1 MNVRIA
7 LAGNPNCGKTTLFNA
22 LTGSNQ
28 FVGNWPGVTVEK
40 KEGKLKKHEGVTVTD
55 LPGIYSLSPY
65 TLEEVVARNY
75 LIGERPDVILNLID
89 GTNLERNLY
98 LTTQLTELGIPVVI
112 AINMMDVVKKNG
124 DVIRTDELSRELG
137 CKIVE
142 ISALKGTGIM
152 EAAEAAIEAAQNA
165 KTVPMHTFSGVVEHA
180 LAHIEEAAVH
190 DMPEE
195 QQRWYAI
202 KIFERDDKVKAQLSI
217 DAATM
222 AHIEEDIKA
231 AEKELDDDAESIIT
245 NERYVYIASL
255 MKACYKKK
263 QVGKL
268 TASDKI
274 DRVVTNR
281 WLGLPIFAVIMF
293 LVYYLSMVTVGASAT
308 DWANDGLFGDG
319 WHLFGIG
326 SKAFEEVDGEYSDA
340 LNAINGFVGVDP
352 EADDFDAAA
361 ALEAI
366 KSFKPDSEDAVGT
379 VTVED
384 EETLAESDMKVYYAK
399 IPDSVLNDKKA
410 DDYIAMTFTEA
421 VEYFTDKNSEF
432 EAPDPADYGVW
443 VPGVPVLIGN
453 GLEAAGAAD
462 WLSGLIL
469 DGIVAGV
476 GAVLGFVPQM
486 LVLFLLLAFLEA
498 CGYMARIAFV
508 LDRIFRK
515 FGLSG
520 KSFIPMLIGTGCGV
534 PGIMA
539 SRTIENERDRRMTIM
554 TTTFIP
560 CGAKVP
566 FIAMIAGAMF
576 GGSALVATSAYFIGM
591 AAIIISGIMLKK
603 TRMFAGDPAPFV
615 MELPAYHWPTLGNVL
630 RSMWERGWSFI
641 KKAGTIILLSTI
653 FVWFTTYFGVV
664 DGAFRMLGEEEIDH
678 SILATIGNLIAWIFI
693 PLGWGNWQAAVAS
706 ITGLVAKENIVGTL
720 GILYGGGDGTVY
732 QNLAAAFTGITA
744 YSFLVFN
751 LLCAPCFAAIGAIK
765 REMNS
770 AKWTWFAIGYQCGFA
785 YVIALMV
792 NQFGNLFTGNI
803 HGVGG
808 VIGLV
813 AAVALLALIV
823 YMLVKP
829 YKEATKLTEK
839 VSVK

>member
-1 MNVRIA
+1 MDLRIA
-7 LAGNPNCGKTTLFNA
+7 LAGNPNSGKTTLFNA

-40 KEGKLKKHEGVTVTD
+40 KEGKLKKHDGVIITD

-75 LIGERPDVILNLID
+75 LIAERPDAILNIID

-98 LTTQLTELGIPVVI
+98 LTTQLTELGIPVVV
-112 AINMMDVVKKNG
+112 AINMMDIVKKNG
-124 DVIRTDELSRELG
+124 DKIDTQELSRQLG
-137 CKIVE
+137 CKVVE
-142 ISALKGTGIM
+142 ISALKGTGVM
-152 EAAEAAIEAAQNA
+152 EAAEAAIEAAKHG
-165 KTVPMHTFSGVVEHA
+165 KTVPQHTFSGCVEHA
-180 LAHIEEAAVH
+180 IAHIEEAAVH
-190 DMPEE
+190 NLPEE

-202 KIFERDDKVKAQLSI
+202 KIFERDDKVLAGLKI
-217 DAATM
+217 DPQTM
-222 AHIEEDIKA
+222 QHIESDIKA
-231 AEKELDDDAESIIT
+231 AETEMDDDAESIIT
-245 NERYVYIASL
+245 NERYIYIGSII
-255 MKACYKKK
+255 KACYKKK
-263 QVGKL
+263 NAGKL
-268 TASDKI
+268 SVSDKI

-281 WLGLPIFAVIMF
+281 WLGLPIFAVVMF
-293 LVYYLSMVTVGASAT
+293 LVYWVAMVAVGAPAT

-319 WHLFGIG
+319 WHLFGIDG
-326 SKAFEEVDGEYSDA
+326 GYAELAEEYGDA
-340 LNAINGFVGVDP
+340 TNAVRAYYPELDV

-361 ALEAI
+361 TLAALKAVPADQ
-366 KSFKPDSEDAVGT
+366 KSAT

-384 EETLAESDMKVYYAK
+384 EETLAENDMTVYYDT
-399 IPDSVLNDKKA
+399 IPADADEDST
-410 DDYIAMTFTEA
+410 IGMTYVDA
-421 VEYFTDKNSEF
+421 VAFFEKNGFDE
-432 EAPDPADYGVW
+432 PDPADYGVW
-443 VPGVPVLIGN
+443 VPGVPVLVGN
-453 GLEAAGAAD
+453 LLEKCNAAD

-486 LVLFLLLAFLEA
+486 LVLFLMLAFLEA
-498 CGYMARIAFV
+498 CGYMSRIAFV
-508 LDRIFRK
+508 LDRVFRK

-520 KSFIPMLIGTGCGV
+520 KSFIPMLIGVGCGV

-566 FIAMIAGAMF
+566 FIGMIAGALF
-576 GGSALVATSAYFIGM
+576 GGSALVSTSAYFIGM
-591 AAIIISGIMLKK
+591 ATIICSGIMLKK
-603 TRMFAGDPAPFV
+603 TKMFSGEPAPFV

-653 FVWFTTYFGVV
+653 FVWFTTYFGWAS
-664 DGAFRMLGEEEIDH
+664 DGFRMLDESEIDA
-678 SILATIGNLIAWIFI
+678 SILAKIGSVIAWIFR

-720 GILYGGGDGTVY
+720 GILYAGAEGTTVY
-732 QNLAAAFTGITA
+732 QNIAHAFTGITG

-770 AKWTWFAIGYQCGFA
+770 QKWTWFAIAYQCGFA
-785 YVIALMV
+785 YCIALMI
-792 NQFGNLFTGNI
+792 NQFGKLFTGN
-803 HGVGG
+803 VN
-808 VIGLV
+808 VIGLI
-813 AAVALLALIV
+813 AAVAILAGMI
-823 YMLVKP
+823 YMLVRP
-829 YKEATKLTEK
+829 YKEATKLTAK
-839 VSVK
+839 VKVTK

>member
-1 MNVRIA
+1 MNIRIA

-40 KEGKLKKHEGVTVTD
+40 KEGKLKKHDGVIITD

-75 LIGERPDVILNLID
+75 LIGERPDAILNIID

-124 DVIRTDELSRELG
+124 DKINVAELSRELG

-142 ISALKGTGIM
+142 ISALKGDGVM
-152 EAAEAAIEAAQNA
+152 EAAEAAIKAAQVG

-180 LAHIEEAAVH
+180 IAHIEEAVLH
-190 DMPEE
+190 SMPENE
-195 QQRWYAI
+195 QRWYAI
-202 KIFERDDKVKAQLSI
+202 KIFERDSKIIEKLSI
-217 DAATM
+217 KADVM
-222 AHIEEDIKA
+222 KHIEDDIKA
-231 AEKELDDDAESIIT
+231 AEAELDDDAESIIT
-245 NERYVYIASL
+245 NERYIYIAQII
-255 MKACYKKK
+255 KGCYKKK
-263 QVGKL
+263 NAGQL
-268 TASDKI
+268 STSDKI
-274 DRVVTNR
+274 DRIVTNR

-293 LVYYLSMVTVGASAT
+293 LVYYISMVGVGSMAT

-326 SKAFEEVDGEYSDA
+326 SAQYEEVSGEFGDA
-340 LNAINGFVGVDP
+340 AQVVNGYIEYAENEGVDTTAVS
-352 EADDFDAAA
+352 EAIDTESEDFDAAA
-361 ALEAI
+361 AKNALDEFATEVKDIDEATY
-366 KSFKPDSEDAVGT
+366 T
-379 VTVED
+379 VVD
-384 EETLAESDMKVYYAK
+384 EETMADEEVTSSYKDLLAAIKTYE
-399 IPDSVLNDKKA
+399 
-410 DDYIAMTFTEA
+410 DYDCTE
-421 VEYFTDKNSEF
+421 
-432 EAPDPADYGVW
+432 PDPADYGVW
-443 VPGVPVLIGN
+443 VPGIPVLVESA
-453 GLEAAGAAD
+453 LEKTNCAE

-534 PGIMA
+534 PGVMA
-539 SRTIENERDRRMTIM
+539 SRTIENDRDRKMTIM

-566 FIAMIAGAMF
+566 FIAMIAGAIF
-576 GGSALVATSAYFIGM
+576 SGSAWVATSAYFIGM
-591 AAIIISGIMLKK
+591 AAIVISGIMLKK
-603 TRMFAGDPAPFV
+603 TKMFAGDPAPFV
-615 MELPAYHWPTLGNVL
+615 MELPAYHMPTLLNVL

-653 FVWFTTYFGVV
+653 LVWFTSYFGFA
-664 DGAFRMLGEEEIDH
+664 DGKFGMLSEDQLDK
-678 SILATIGNLIAWIFI
+678 SILASIGGAIAWIFK
-693 PLGWGNWQAAVAS
+693 PLGWGTWQATVAS
-706 ITGLVAKENIVGTL
+706 ITGLVAKENIVGTM
-720 GILYGGGDGTVY
+720 GILYGGGDSSVY
-732 QNLAAAFTGITA
+732 ANLAQAFNGITG

-765 REMNS
+765 REMNN
-770 AKWTWFAIGYQCGFA
+770 AKWTWFAIGYQCLFA
-785 YVIALMV
+785 YAIALVV
-792 NQFGNLFTGNI
+792 NQIGGLFTGSVN
-803 HGVGG
+803 VLG
-808 VIGLV
+808 VI
-813 AAVALLALIV
+813 VALAIIAGIV
-823 YMLVKP
+823 YMLFKP
-829 YKEATKLTEK
+829 YKEAETLTAN
-839 VSVK
+839 VKM

>member
-1 MNVRIA
+1 MDIRIA
-7 LAGNPNCGKTTLFNA
+7 LAGNPNSGKTTLFNA

-40 KEGKLKKHEGVTVTD
+40 KEGKLKKHEGVTITD

-75 LIGERPDVILNLID
+75 LLGERPDAILNIID

-98 LTTQLTELGIPVVI
+98 LTTQLTELGIPVVV
-112 AINMMDVVKKNG
+112 AINMMDLVKKNG
-124 DVIRTDELSRELG
+124 DKINVEELSRQLG
-137 CKIVE
+137 CKVVE
-142 ISALKGTGIM
+142 ISALKGTGVM
-152 EAAEAAIEAAQNA
+152 AAAEAAIDAGKNS
-165 KTVPMHTFSGVVEHA
+165 KTVPQHTFSGSVEHA

-190 DMPEE
+190 NMPEE

-202 KIFERDDKVKAQLSI
+202 KIFERDDKVLSSLNI
-217 DAATM
+217 DKGVLE
-222 AHIEEDIKA
+222 HIENDIKA
-231 AEKELDDDAESIIT
+231 VETEMDDDAESIIT
-245 NERYVYIASL
+245 NERYIYIGEVI
-255 MKACYKKK
+255 KACYKKK
-263 QVGKL
+263 NHGGL
-268 TASDKI
+268 STSDKI
-274 DRVVTNR
+274 DRIVTNR
-281 WLGLPIFAVIMF
+281 WLGLPIFAVVMF
-293 LVYYLSMVTVGASAT
+293 IVYWVAMVGVGAPAT

-319 WHLFGIG
+319 WHLLGIDG
-326 SKAFEEVDGEYSDA
+326 GYGDLAEEYGEASLIVDGYDA
-340 LNAINGFVGVDP
+340 YIEENGSLA
-352 EADDFDAAA
+352 AD
-361 ALEAI
+361 
-366 KSFKPDSEDAVGT
+366 GT
-379 VTVED
+379 FTYEVED
-384 EETLAESDMKVYYAK
+384 EETLAVSTETATMADYEKAK
-399 IPDSVLNDKKA
+399 ATIER
-410 DDYIAMTFTEA
+410 IGE
-421 VEYFTDKNSEF
+421 E
-432 EAPDPADYGVW
+432 PDPADYGVW
-443 VPGVPVLIGN
+443 VPGIPVLVGN
-453 GLEAAGAAD
+453 ALEAAGTAD

-486 LVLFLLLAFLEA
+486 LVLFLMLAFLEA

-520 KSFIPMLIGTGCGV
+520 KSFIPMLIGTGCGI

-566 FIAMIAGAMF
+566 FIGMIAGALF
-576 GGSALVATSAYFIGM
+576 GGSAWVSTSAYFIGM

-603 TRMFAGDPAPFV
+603 TKMFAGDPAPFV

-653 FVWFTTYFGVV
+653 FVWFTSRFGWV
-664 DGAFRMLGEEEIDH
+664 DGQFCMLEEEQISA
-678 SILATIGNLIAWIFI
+678 SILAKIGNAIAWIFA
-693 PLGWGNWQAAVAS
+693 PLGWGNWQATVAS

-720 GILYGGGDGTVY
+720 GVLYSGGAGTVY
-732 QNLAAAFTGITA
+732 DAIAAAFNGITG

-770 AKWTWFAIGYQCGFA
+770 PKWTWFAIGYQCGFA
-785 YVIALMV
+785 YAVALMI
-792 NQFGNLFTGNI
+792 NQFGGLFTGNANI
-803 HGVGG
+803 IG
-808 VIGLV
+808 VI
-813 AAVALLALIV
+813 AAVIVLAAII
-823 YMLVKP
+823 YMLVRP
-829 YKEATKLTEK
+829 YKEATKLTTK
-839 VSVK
+839 VEM

>member
-1 MNVRIA
+1 MEKQIRIA
-7 LAGNPNCGKTTLFNA
+7 LAGNPNSGKTTLFNA

-40 KEGKLKKHEGVTVTD
+40 KEGKLKKHDDVTIMD

-75 LIGERPDVILNLID
+75 LITERPDAILNIID

-112 AINMMDVVKKNG
+112 AINMMDIVKKNG
-124 DVIRTDELSRELG
+124 DEINVAELSRQLG
-137 CKIVE
+137 CQIVE
-142 ISALKGTGIM
+142 ISALKGTGVM
-152 EAAEAAIEAAQNA
+152 EAAEAAIAAAKSA
-165 KTVPMHTFSGVVEHA
+165 KTVPMHTFSGPVEHA
-180 LAHIEEAAVH
+180 IAHIEEAAVH
-190 DMPEE
+190 SMPEE

-202 KIFERDDKVKAQLSI
+202 KIFERDDKVLAQMNI
-217 DAATM
+217 PAETM
-222 AHIEEDIKA
+222 THIETDIKA

-245 NERYVYIASL
+245 NERYVYIAEVIKS
-255 MKACYKKK
+255 CYKKK
-263 QVGKL
+263 NKGELSV
-268 TASDKI
+268 SDKI

-281 WLGLPIFAVIMF
+281 WLGLPIFAIVMF
-293 LVYYLSMVTVGASAT
+293 LVYYIAMMTVGSAAT

-326 SKAFEEVDGEYSDA
+326 SAEYSEVADAYGEASLIVDGYDA
-340 LNAINGFVGVDP
+340 YIEENGALA
-352 EADDFDAAA
+352 AD
-361 ALEAI
+361 
-366 KSFKPDSEDAVGT
+366 GT
-379 VTVED
+379 FTYDVED
-384 EETLAESDMKVYYAK
+384 EETLAVETETATLADYEEAK
-399 IPDSVLNDKKA
+399 ATLDEIGD
-410 DDYIAMTFTEA
+410 E
-421 VEYFTDKNSEF
+421 
-432 EAPDPADYGVW
+432 PDPADYGVW
-443 VPGVPVLIGN
+443 VPGIPVLIGN
-453 GLEAAGAAD
+453 GLEAAGASE

-520 KSFIPMLIGTGCGV
+520 KSFIPMLIGTGCGI
-534 PGIMA
+534 PGVMA

-566 FIAMIAGAMF
+566 FIAMIAGAIF
-576 GGSALVATSAYFIGM
+576 GGSAWVSTSAYFIGM
-591 AAIIISGIMLKK
+591 AAIVISGIMLKK
-603 TRMFAGDPAPFV
+603 TKMFSGEPAPFV

-653 FVWFTTYFGVV
+653 FVWFTSYFGWV
-664 DGAFRMLGEEEIDH
+664 DGTFQMLSDEQIDC
-678 SILATIGNLIAWIFI
+678 SILAAIGGAIDWIFA
-693 PLGWGNWQAAVAS
+693 PLGWGNWQAVVAS

-720 GILYGGGDGTVY
+720 GVLYGGGDGSVY
-732 QNLAAAFTGITA
+732 DAMAAAFTGITA

-770 AKWTWFAIGYQCGFA
+770 RKWTWFAIGYQCVFA
-785 YVIALMV
+785 YVIALMI
-792 NQFGNLFTGNI
+792 NQFGGLFTGNANI
-803 HGVGG
+803 LG
-808 VIGLV
+808 VIV
-813 AAVALLALIV
+813 AVILLAGII
-823 YMLVKP
+823 YMLCKP
-829 YKEATKLTEK
+829 YKEATKL
-839 VSVK
+839 SVK

>member
-1 MNVRIA
+1 MEKQIKIA

-40 KEGKLKKHEGVTVTD
+40 KEGKLKKHDNVVIMD

-75 LIGERPDVILNLID
+75 LVGERPDAILNIID

-112 AINMMDVVKKNG
+112 AINMMDVVRKNG
-124 DVIRTDELSRELG
+124 DQINVAELSRELG
-137 CKIVE
+137 VRIIE
-142 ISALKGTGIM
+142 ISALKGDGVM
-152 EAAEAAIEAAQNA
+152 EAAEAAVKAAEGT
-165 KTVPMHTFSGVVEHA
+165 KTVPMHTFSGPVEHA
-180 LAHIEEAAVH
+180 IAHIEEAAVH
-190 DMPEE
+190 NLPEE

-202 KIFERDDKVKAQLSI
+202 KIFERDDKVLEKLSI
-217 DAATM
+217 PADVMSHIDA
-222 AHIEEDIKA
+222 DIQA

-245 NERYVYIASL
+245 NERYVYIAELIKS
-255 MKACYKKK
+255 CYKKHN
-263 QVGKL
+263 QGQL
-268 TASDKI
+268 SASDKI
-274 DRVVTNR
+274 DRIVTNR
-281 WLGLPIFAVIMF
+281 WLGLPIFAVVMY
-293 LVYYLSMVTVGASAT
+293 LVYYIAMVTVGSAAT

-326 SKAFEEVDGEYSDA
+326 TSEYTEVADNYTAASE
-340 LNAINGFVGVDP
+340 AISAYYDLDT
-352 EADDFDAAA
+352 EADDFDPDA
-361 ALEAI
+361 ALADM
-366 KSFKPDSEDAVGT
+366 KAVQPASAST
-379 VTVED
+379 TIEVED
-384 EETLAESDMKVYYAK
+384 EETLAMNDMTVYYDA
-399 IPDSVLNDKKA
+399 IPA
-410 DDYIAMTFTEA
+410 DADEETTVGMSYLDA
-421 VEYFTDKNSEF
+421 VTYFQENGFDE
-432 EAPDPADYGVW
+432 PDPADYGVW

-453 GLEAAGAAD
+453 ALEAAGTAE
-462 WLSGLIL
+462 WLNGLIL

-486 LVLFLLLAFLEA
+486 LVLFLMLAFLEA

-520 KSFIPMLIGTGCGV
+520 KSFIPMLIGTGCGI

-566 FIAMIAGAMF
+566 FIAMVAGAIF
-576 GGSALVATSAYFIGM
+576 GGAAWVATSAYFVGM

-603 TRMFAGDPAPFV
+603 TKMFAGDPAPFV
-615 MELPAYHWPTLGNVL
+615 MELPAYHWPTVGNVL

-653 FVWFTTYFGVV
+653 AVWFTTYFGWAE
-664 DGAFRMLGEEEIDH
+664 DGFRMLSEEEIDC
-678 SILATIGNLIAWIFI
+678 SILAHIGSLIAWIFA
-693 PLGWGNWQAAVAS
+693 PLGWGNWKAAVAS

-720 GILYGGGDGTVY
+720 GILYGGGDETVY
-732 QNLAAAFTGITA
+732 QALGTVFTQISG

-765 REMNS
+765 REMNN

-785 YVIALMV
+785 YLCALMV
-792 NQFGNLFTGNI
+792 NQFGKAFTGDLS
-803 HGVGG
+803 VL
-808 VIGLV
+808 GLV
-813 AAVALLALIV
+813 AALVALAFIL
-823 YMLVKP
+823 YMLVRP
-829 YKEATKLTEK
+829 YKEATKLSTK
-839 VSVK
+839 V